1 MPQTFKASKR
11 GRVLPRGL
19 PQGYMSKLLGFL
31 IIILS
36 PLSKL
41 PQIIKI
47 LRIRSV
53 EGLNTMSYIIET
65 FAYIVFFTYN
75 YRNGYPFSTY
85 GEVLFIYLQNLVV
98 LLLVSYYGSL
108 SSLQSICVFA

>member
-1 MPQTFKASKR
+1 MDREAELIYGIIKPKCFNLLRLLDIAEFC
-11 GRVLPRGL
+11 
-19 PQGYMSKLLGFL
+19 QGDCLKDTMSKLLGFL

-47 LRIRSV
+47 LRNGSV

-65 FAYIVFFTYN
+65 FAYIVFFAYN

-85 GEVLFIYLQNLVV
+85 GEVLFIYLQNL
-98 LLLVSYYGSL
+98 
-108 SSLQSICVFA
+108 